1 MHTFSRI
8 FLVIFCLFLIPGCVN
23 RSDLDVLEMR
33 VADQDRQIRQMSQ
46 QLGQTSK
53 QIEASRP
60 EQADT
65 WSEVQSM
72 RSRLAAMEA
81 QLEDM
86 QMSSRQNEEMARKI
100 DVVQRNVLNLDASIR
115 AMASQLAIDL
125 PMLQSPPA
133 MQSSPAAPAA
143 DAAQAPA
150 QAVQAQTP
158 AQAPAF
164 PAVPAVPGAAD
175 RNVLVAPDG
184 TELVV
189 NPGQAPRQAPQLPAQ
204 TEAATITPPGGQT
217 PVAAPAQAVSEQQ
230 LYDAAFQA
238 FNDRRYKDAVRM
250 WEDFEKAFPKHNL
263 IANSVFWQGESHYQM
278 NDYGRAI
285 LAYQR
290 VIDHHPKSDK
300 YPSALLKQG
309 ISFVRMGKSEPGKV
323 RLEELIKKFPKSPE
337 AERAKK
343 AIAEI
348 K

>member
-1 MHTFSRI
+1 MHSFSRI
-8 FLVIFCLFLIPGCVN
+8 FLVIFCLFLVAGCVN

-33 VADQDRQIRQMSQ
+33 IADQDRQIRQMNQ

-133 MQSSPAAPAA
+133 MQTPVAPAA

-150 QAVQAQTP
+150 QAS
-158 AQAPAF
+158 AQAPAQ
-164 PAVPAVPGAAD
+164 AQAQAIPAVPGAAD

-204 TEAATITPPGGQT
+204 SEPAAITPPGGQA
-217 PVAAPAQAVSEQQ
+217 PAAAPAQAVSEQQ

-238 FNDRRYKDAVRM
+238 FNERRYKDAVRM

-263 IANSVFWQGESHYQM
+263 LANSVFWQGESHYQM

-290 VIDHHPKSDK
+290 VIDQHPKSDK